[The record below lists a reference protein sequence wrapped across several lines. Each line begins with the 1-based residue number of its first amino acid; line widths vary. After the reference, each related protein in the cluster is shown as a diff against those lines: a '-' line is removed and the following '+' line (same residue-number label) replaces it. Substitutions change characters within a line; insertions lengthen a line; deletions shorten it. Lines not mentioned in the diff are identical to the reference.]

1 MEIVSNIALIT
12 INETFFIQM
21 ISFLIFLFLLNRI
34 MFRPLKSQIKQ
45 RDDYM
50 KTISSNIEENEKKIK
65 EMTKLLYDQE
75 LAVKKEA
82 FEVNEQLKVIGNNQ
96 ASEILKSSRDKILAI
111 RKKVE
116 LDINSQISDA
126 RISIKKD
133 VEILALT
140 IVEKTLGR
148 RFEF

>member
-12 INETFFIQM
+12 INETFFVQM
-21 ISFLIFLFLLNRI
+21 ISFFVFLFLLNRI
-34 MFRPLKSQIKQ
+34 MFRPLKTQIKQ
-45 RDDYM
+45 RDDYI